1 MELPRGKTLVG
12 CKWIFTVKYKVD
24 GTIERYKARLVTKGY
39 TQTYGIDYQET
50 FAPVIKMNMARVLL
64 SLLVIIDWS
73 LHQLDIKNAFL
84 NGELKEEVYT
94 LLPPSF
100 ENP

>member
-12 CKWIFTVKYKVD
+12 CKWIFTIKYKVD
-24 GTIERYKARLVTKGY
+24 GNIERYKARLVTKGY

>member
-73 LHQLDIKNAFL
+73 LYQLDIKNAFL